1 MNETAKG
8 PIVAPVT
15 RQRRSVSVLQLVYQ
29 NAPAVIFFVAV
40 LLVWEVLSDLG
51 VIATYLAPAPSTIAQ
66 EMVESA
72 DSLLRHTGVTL
83 VEIVLGYLG
92 GIAIGFV
99 GALAIFYSRVL
110 ERIIYPIVLFSQFI
124 PKLAIAPLLIV
135 WLGFTITPKIVVTA
149 LICMFPIMINTVA
162 GLHASDSRLLEF
174 MHTLN
179 ATRWQVF
186 TKVRLPAA
194 IPHIFAGLKVGITLA
209 TIGAIV
215 AEWISA
221 EAGLGYL
228 IVFSLGFFRIEE
240 MFAALV
246 MITLVGLV
254 LFLLVAAAERLIA
267 PHHPSLNY
275 TSETI

>member
-246 MITLVGLV
+246 MITLVGLA